1 VEGYG
6 ELKTICRK
14 FKRDNDLEYKPS
26 QIRTGA
32 KQSLYN
38 IAQSNAK

>member
-1 VEGYG
+1 MKYSTYSPVEGYG

-26 QIRTGA
+26 QIVV
-32 KQSLYN
+32 S
-38 IAQSNAK
+38 S